1 MRVTL
6 TFLGSLRSQLGTG
19 SLAVDI
25 SDGGDYREVLDQI
38 EETMRTRL
46 ESSSWDVGR
55 RAFSRRMMVLLNGT
69 SELRDDHTVLA
80 DGDEIVVVLPLAGG

>member
-6 TFLGSLRSQLGTG
+6 TFLGALRSQLGTG

-25 SDGGDYREVLDQI
+25 SDGGDYREVLDKI

-46 ESSSWDVGR
+46 ETSSWDADR
-55 RAFSRRMMVLLNGT
+55 RTFSRRMMVLLNGT
-69 SELRDDHTVLA
+69 SELRDEHAALA
-80 DGDEIVVVLPLAGG
+80 EGDEIVVVLPLAGG